1 MAAAHFNSSDFEE
14 KVLKSDKPAVVDF
27 FATWCGPCMMAG
39 PVIDKLSD
47 EMGDK
52 VLVGK
57 VDVDENPDLAQKY
70 GVMSIPTMIVFKG
83 GKEVERKIGFPG
95 ESGIR
100 NMIDKL

>member
-14 KVLKSDKPAVVDF
+14 KVLKADKPAVVDF